1 MLKLVE
7 KSDSGSKIFLYLHD
21 LLTYKVVDS
30 RPRRIL
36 KRIEMENKEQL
47 NQNSETEEGIENE
60 RITSKGVKKAIDGN
74 EKKKIIKLIQPDI
87 LPSKVRI
94 EVHTLAT
101 EGLAPELV
109 AVEDETLPE
118 IEEAIEMEEEED
130 LIEDNNEM
138 ASLNK
143 LQLVEMLEETVK
155 ESDIQAIKDKVA
167 AIRLHFNK
175 LNKEDIDNELEQ
187 FLQGGGAADSFQHAE
202 DPLEQRFNEAFGIF
216 KANRSKLNED
226 LEKQKME
233 NLAQKQAL
241 LEQLKQIIASDESLK
256 KTYDDF
262 RALQDR
268 WKEIGQVPAAENAN
282 LWNNYHFI
290 VEQFFDKVRIGRE
303 LRDLDMKKNLDA
315 KIDLCEKAEE
325 LLNEKSMTKSF
336 KALQKLHEDWKEIGP
351 VPQDKKDEI
360 WERFK
365 AASDKINQIRR
376 EHYSK
381 LQEEQGANLETKKAL
396 CEKAE
401 EIVNEEYTSVNAW
414 QKKSTELSEVFKV
427 WKTVGPASKKDNE
440 AIWARFK
447 SAMDS
452 FFEKKKA
459 FFASMKDR
467 QTENLEHKTQL
478 CLEAEALMESTDWK
492 NAAEQ
497 LKKLQEEWKTIG
509 PVPKRHT
516 DKIWKRFRTACD
528 TFFNRKNEHFSG
540 RKSEEEANLV
550 AKKALLE
557 SIKAFQL
564 GPNRNEN
571 MEAIKAFQKQWIEI
585 GYVPMKQ
592 KEAIN
597 KEYRQLIDDL
607 FDAMRKNQNEMST
620 NEFREMMDGLKDDPD
635 SRDRVRRERVT
646 LQNKI
651 QKLRDEIAVLE
662 NNIGFFSNSK
672 NSELMRAEY
681 EKKINKAKEDLKLL
695 EAKLKIVE
703 D

>member
-1 MLKLVE
+1 
-7 KSDSGSKIFLYLHD
+7 
-21 LLTYKVVDS
+21 
-30 RPRRIL
+30 
-36 KRIEMENKEQL
+36 MENNEQL
-47 NQNSETEEGIENE
+47 NQNSEVNEGIENE
-60 RITSKGVKKAIDGN
+60 TITSKGVKKAIDGN

-94 EVHTLAT
+94 EAHTLVIGEQPAEPAAAETKMLPEEAPALPEMDAT
-101 EGLAPELV
+101 LAEIDE
-109 AVEDETLPE
+109 AEEDEE
-118 IEEAIEMEEEED
+118 
-130 LIEDNNEM
+130 LIEDSNDLDG
-138 ASLNK
+138 LNK
-143 LQLVEMLEETVK
+143 LQLVEMLEEVVQ
-155 ESDIQAIKDKVA
+155 ESNTQKIKDKVA

-175 LNKEDIDNELEQ
+175 LNKEDMDNELDK
-187 FLQGGGAADSFQHAE
+187 FLEGGGSQDEFQHVE

-216 KANRSKLNED
+216 KSNRAKQNED
-226 LEKQKME
+226 LEKQKVE
-233 NLAQKQAL
+233 NLAKKQAL
-241 LEQLKQIIASDESLK
+241 LEELKQIIASDDSLK

-268 WKEIGQVPAAENAN
+268 WKEIGPVPAAENAN
-282 LWNNYHFI
+282 LWNNYHFL

-325 LLNEKSMTKSF
+325 LLNEKSLTKSF
-336 KALQKLHEDWKEIGP
+336 KSLQKLHEDWKEIGP

-381 LQEEQGANLETKKAL
+381 LQEEQNTNLEAKKAL

-401 EIVNEEYTSVNAW
+401 EIVGEEYTSVNAW
-414 QKKSTELSEVFKV
+414 QKKSLEFAELFKM
-427 WKTVGPASKKDNE
+427 WKTIGPASKKDNE
-440 AIWARFK
+440 EIWNRFK
-447 SAMDS
+447 TAMDT
-452 FFEKKKA
+452 FFTKKKE

-467 QTENLEHKTQL
+467 QTENLDRKTQL
-478 CLEAEALMESTDWK
+478 CVEAEALMESTDWK
-492 NAAEQ
+492 NTTEQ

-509 PVPKRHT
+509 PVSKRHT

-540 RKSEEEANLV
+540 RRSEEEANLA

-557 SIKAFQL
+557 EIKAFQL

-571 MEAIKAFQKQWIEI
+571 MDAIKDFQKRWIEI

-597 KEYRQLIDDL
+597 KEYRSLIDGL
-607 FDAMRKNQNEMST
+607 FDQMRKNQNDIST
-620 NEFREMMDGLKDDPD
+620 NEFREMMESLKDDPE
-635 SRDRVRRERVT
+635 SRDKVRRERVT

-651 QKLRDEIAVLE
+651 QKLRDEISVLE

-672 NSELMRAEY
+672 NSELMKAEY
-681 EKKINKAKEDLKLL
+681 EKKINKAKEDLKVL
-695 EAKLKIVE
+695 ENKLKIAE
-703 D
+703 E